1 MQADIRRLCQQD
13 LHTEEMA
20 HASAICPQEVVGRGC
35 LSIIMQQ
42 CHCEDSFTA
51 GSTETHFGRPAS
63 MASSASIMDA
73 PGSFSDG
80 FRTKVLPVVQAMG
93 NIHRGI
99 MAGKLKGQMPAHTC
113 TAHSSQHAD
122 LPAPEPP

>member
-1 MQADIRRLCQQD
+1 M
-13 LHTEEMA
+13 
-20 HASAICPQEVVGRGC
+20 PVV
-35 LSIIMQQ
+35 
-42 CHCEDSFTA
+42 DSFA
-51 GSTETHFGRPAS
+51 VVSRKTHFGRPAS

-80 FRTKVLPVVQAMG
+80 FKTKVLPVVQAMG

-113 TAHSSQHAD
+113 AAHSHQHMD
-122 LPAPEPP
+122 LHHSVGA